1 MSIRNVVFG
10 LGKSMNFL
18 KNIIDL
24 FGHLCNILYSGYIG
38 NQFAICGS
46 HFYVKISM
54 ALLKGAQ
61 YIVIGDNVWIGKGV
75 QLTAWSNYRSGQ
87 VFTPKIIIGNN
98 CSIGDNAH
106 ITSINKIVLGENVL
120 LGKNVLITDNDHGK
134 ITFECLSIPPIK
146 RELTSK
152 GPVIIENNVWIGERV
167 SILSGVRIG
176 IGSIIGSGSIVTKDV
191 PPYTI
196 ACGNPAKVIK
206 NIQ

>member
-1 MSIRNVVFG
+1 MDRFS
-10 LGKSMNFL
+10 
-18 KNIIDL
+18 
-24 FGHLCNILYSGYIG
+24 
-38 NQFAICGS
+38 
-46 HFYVKISM
+46 
-54 ALLKGAQ
+54 LLKLLLET
-61 YIVIGDNVWIGKGV
+61 I
-75 QLTAWSNYRSGQ
+75 
-87 VFTPKIIIGNN
+87 
-98 CSIGDNAH
+98 DNAH

-134 ITFECLSIPPIK
+134 ITFESLSIPPIK